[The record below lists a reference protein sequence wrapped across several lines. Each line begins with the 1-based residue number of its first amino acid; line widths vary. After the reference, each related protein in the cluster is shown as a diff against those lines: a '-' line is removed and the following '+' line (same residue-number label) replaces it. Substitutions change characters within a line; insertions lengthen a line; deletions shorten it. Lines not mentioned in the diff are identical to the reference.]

1 MFWNVKPRHWRA
13 LHRLDDPTMDRDRF
27 PFFGAAGLEIVA
39 AWAIAMGIFL
49 ILWVSSLT
57 S

>member
-1 MFWNVKPRHWRA
+1 MYWTVKPQHWSALRHQ
-13 LHRLDDPTMDRDRF
+13 DDPPFDRDRL
-27 PFFGAAGLEIVA
+27 PVIGAGGLEIVV

-49 ILWVSSLT
+49 IFLVSSIP